1 MRVTS
6 RFFDVADWSLY
17 ASLQTT
23 VVLIVFKLLKVKFE
37 LRVFILASLMSMM
50 TGKLIDK
57 MTMAFFLGMLLWAGK
72 KNFLKNV
79 LVVILAQWIIHYL
92 KMENPVYKFINDTQ
106 ILRGFV
112 FALVA
117 LWMIIIGIKMIN

>member
-23 VVLIVFKLLKVKFE
+23 VVLIIFKLLKIKLE

-72 KNFLKNV
+72 KDFLKNV

-92 KMENPVYKFINDTQ
+92 KMDNPVYKFINDTQ
-106 ILRGFV
+106 ILRLFV

-117 LWMIIIGIKMIN
+117 LWMIVIGFKMIK